1 LNSRSLVR
9 TLPWVAF
16 FLAALTGCDESL
28 PPRVDPLVVLVPSV
42 RTNTVR
48 VIFNSD
54 TLVAGGELELDVRNI
69 YNEVLSEKA
78 RIIADLTMRSPS
90 DVDSSRSLTLTED
103 DIYKNKSL
111 AFGILTVGVGDT
123 VRLTRRWDHRFNGGA
138 PLWLHARFHE
148 DMTMD
153 GKLYYRSDTLQV
165 TISGK
170 VQLFDRVQAIPL
182 DHLVTPLVYLLFD
195 MPPPPNLVPQR
206 IAQ

>member
-16 FLAALTGCDESL
+16 LVASLTGCDESL
-28 PPRVDPLVVLVPSV
+28 PPRFDPPVVLVPSV

-54 TLVAGGELELDVRNI
+54 TLVAGGDLELDVRNI
-69 YNEVLSEKA
+69 YDEVLSEKA
-78 RIIADLTMRSPS
+78 RIIADLALNSPS
-90 DVDSSRSLTLTED
+90 DADSSRSLTLTAD

-123 VRLTRRWDHRFNGGA
+123 VRLIRRWDHRFNGGA

-148 DMTMD
+148 AMTMD
-153 GKLYYRSDTLQV
+153 GKLYYQSDTLRV
-165 TISGK
+165 SVSGT
-170 VQLFDRVQAIPL
+170 VQLFDRVQPIPL
-182 DHLVTPLVYLLFD
+182 DHVVMPLVYLLYE
-195 MPPPPNLVPQR
+195 MPAPPNLVP
-206 IAQ
+206 